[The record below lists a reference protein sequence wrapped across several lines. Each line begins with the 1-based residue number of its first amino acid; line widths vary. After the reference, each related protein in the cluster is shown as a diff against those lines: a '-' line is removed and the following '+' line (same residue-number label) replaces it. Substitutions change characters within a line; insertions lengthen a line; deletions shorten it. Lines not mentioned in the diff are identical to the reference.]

1 MVLLSFG
8 VDTMGFGTCVSKRG
22 RSGGW
27 DLGIKIAVL
36 SSIFSTLGCPKLEY
50 LCGFK
55 GH

>member
-8 VDTMGFGTCVSKRG
+8 VEVMGFRVCAFERG

-36 SSIFSTLGCPKLEY
+36 SLTFSILGYPRLEY
-50 LCGFK
+50 RCGFR
-55 GH
+55 GY